1 MTART
6 LTVEHVDPAS
16 LLVDINVRTDTSLD
30 RDFLAS
36 IRDLGVLVPIV
47 AVRTEHGS
55 LRVRYGH
62 RRTLA
67 AVEAG
72 HDLVPVVITGDEDAD
87 EAARIVSQWHE
98 NEYRAGLSTADK
110 LAAVEQLS
118 LLGLSPAQI
127 VKRTKAR
134 KQEVTQALAA
144 AASTLAKGAAE
155 RYDFLTLD
163 QAAAVAEFETDAT
176 MVKALVAAAQK
187 GDGEFRH
194 VLQRARDEREE
205 AAQIAELTEQFTTA
219 GVRIIDQPDYNDGTT
234 KALADLT
241 TDDGRDI
248 SADEHAS
255 CPGHAVYLNRSW
267 RGIQATLICADSK
280 ANGHRDRHH
289 GRPAT
294 EPMDETAKA
303 ERREVIARNKE
314 WKSATVVRQEWIAG
328 FLARKTPPKGAA
340 GYVATE
346 LALGSHPIRRAM
358 ERAHDLAAT
367 LLGGDASHPR
377 QAITNLCA
385 SATDARAQVIA
396 LAMVLGAVE
405 DSTDVHTWRNP
416 TDVIKRYFTFLAAN
430 GYSLCEVEQIAAG
443 THKKPRR
450 RTTRADAH
458 GTQSARPDAA

>member
-30 RDFLAS
+30 KDFLAS
-36 IRDLGVLVPIV
+36 VRDLGVLVPIV
-47 AVRTEHGS
+47 AVRTEQGS

-72 HDLVPVVITGDEDAD
+72 HDLVPVVIAGDEDAD

-98 NEYRAGLSTADK
+98 NEHRAGLSTADK

-127 VKRTKAR
+127 VKRTRAR
-134 KQEVTQALAA
+134 KQDVAQALAA
-144 AASTLAKGAAE
+144 STSVLAKGAAE

-163 QAAAVAEFETDAT
+163 QAAAVAEFESEAT
-176 MVKALVAAAQK
+176 VVKALVAAAQK

-194 VLQRARDEREE
+194 VLQRGRDEREE
-205 AAQIAELTEQFTTA
+205 AAQIAALTEQFTTA
-219 GVRIIDQPDYNDGTT
+219 GVQITDKPDHNDRTT

-241 TDDGRDI
+241 TDTGQDI
-248 SADEHAS
+248 SADEHAA
-255 CPGHAVYLNRSW
+255 CPGHAVYLRRSW
-267 RGIQATLICADSK
+267 QGIEAVFVCDEWK
-280 ANGHRDRHH
+280 ANGHRDRH
-289 GRPAT
+289 RNRSVTA
-294 EPMDETAKA
+294 PMDETAKA
-303 ERREVIARNKE
+303 ERREVITRNKE
-314 WKSATVVRQEWIAG
+314 WKSATVVRKEWIAG

-377 QAITNLCA
+377 QAITNMCA

-405 DSTDVHTWRNP
+405 DSTDVRTWRNP
-416 TDVIKRYFTFLAAN
+416 TDVIKRYFTLLAAN
-430 GYSLCEVEQIAAG
+430 GYTLCEVEQIAAG
-443 THKKPRR
+443 TYKKPRR
-450 RTTRADAH
+450 RTTRADAY
-458 GTQSARPDAA
+458 GTQPARPDAA